1 MQKVGLKAAN
11 LLRRKWPVALCAAVL
26 LQKEGTSKTNLLHL
40 DHIVILCNGAFPTE
54 PYPLYL
60 LDSADG
66 VVCCD
71 GALEKLLSYKP
82 EMQPIAVVGDM
93 DSLLEGLQER
103 FSRVLVHYEEQDYND
118 MTKAL
123 RWVLEKHPEA
133 VDITF
138 LGATGLRAD
147 HTIGNMGLLMEYT
160 RLFELGERR
169 LSAVDDYGT
178 AFAITDSCEL
188 HLGEGRRFSLF
199 SADNTLRITSEGL
212 EWPTDD
218 VVFDAWW
225 KATLN
230 RTSAPIVRLHF
241 SHPSAALVM
250 ID

>member
-1 MQKVGLKAAN
+1 M
-11 LLRRKWPVALCAAVL
+11 
-26 LQKEGTSKTNLLHL
+26 

-54 PYPLYL
+54 PYPLFL
-60 LDSADG
+60 LSSADG

-71 GALEKLLSYKP
+71 GALEKLLSYDP
-82 EMQPIAVVGDM
+82 EARPLAVVGDM
-93 DSLLEGLQER
+93 DSLSGELRER
-103 FSRVLVHYEEQDYND
+103 YASLVVNETEQDYND

-123 RWVLEKHPEA
+123 RWVLSEHPEA
-133 VDITF
+133 MDITF
-138 LGATGLRAD
+138 LGATGLRTD
-147 HTIGNMGLLMEYT
+147 HTIGNLGLLMEYP
-160 RLFELGERR
+160 RLFDLGERS

-178 AFAITDSCEL
+178 AFAVTDSCEL
-188 HLGEGRRFSLF
+188 HLGESRRLSLF
-199 SADNTLRITSEGL
+199 SADPSLKITSEGL

-250 ID
+250 VD